1 MGRQGVWHLSG
12 HMQIGDA
19 VVGTPNREGYGST
32 THCILNCNIYNISAF
47 PTNNFPSVDL
57 FGSFNKQLIPT
68 QSTMDAHH
76 IPSHSRLV
84 CYIPPPHMHA
94 SLCVEYPT
102 HMLFWLFC
110 VLTPY

>member
-102 HMLFWLFC
+102 HMLCFSGFSVC
-110 VLTPY
+110 